1 MSADAL
7 VSGSAGAEPEEQAG
21 QPATFDVLRALDI
34 SVADPQGVRLIE
46 RFQEWRYAASAHS
59 VRAVY
64 GDLSRFGAWARAR
77 GLTTVPAEP
86 QTIKDYIAQLRDK
99 GNRLSTIERALSSI
113 SLAHRLAGLF
123 DPTKDEGVK
132 WRMKGVR
139 QELGAQR
146 RIARPLRF
154 RAGAVCVADILDL
167 PNERLVDVRNKA
179 LISTAYDSGLR
190 RAELVAIH
198 THQLG
203 RVEEGHEIFVP
214 RIKGSVDG
222 YLAFIT
228 ADTADLIAAWI
239 RAAGIGNEI
248 RGIDGQLLDNP
259 LFRSVDRF
267 DRVSANAL
275 HPDSVNRIFKSLV
288 ARAGRAKELGDEAIA
303 EATRVSGHSTRV
315 GSTQDLF
322 ANNVEIGPICLLR
335 RWQDARMP
343 LRYTRELAVQD
354 NPGSEVLRRIRTGD

>member
-1 MSADAL
+1 MNELATA
-7 VSGSAGAEPEEQAG
+7 AG
-21 QPATFDVLRALDI
+21 QPATFDVLKTLGV

-59 VRAVY
+59 VRAVC
-64 GDLSRFGAWARAR
+64 GDLSRFGSWARA
-77 GLTTVPAEP
+77 GGSTTVPAEP
-86 QTIKDYIAQLRDK
+86 QTVKDYVAHLRDK

-146 RIARPLRF
+146 QIAKPLRF
-154 RAGAVCVADILDL
+154 RAGVVSVADILDL
-167 PNERLVDVRNKA
+167 PTERLVDLRDKA

-198 THQLG
+198 THQVG
-203 RVEEGHEIFVP
+203 KVEAGHEIFVP
-214 RIKGSVDG
+214 RIKGGVEG

-228 ADTADLIAAWI
+228 ADTADLIADWI

-248 RGIDGQLLDNP
+248 RGIDGQHLDNS

-267 DRVSANAL
+267 DRVGANAL
-275 HPDSVNRIFKSLV
+275 HPDTVNRIFKSLV
-288 ARAGRAKELGDEAIA
+288 ARAGRAKGLDEAAID
-303 EATRVSGHSTRV
+303 EATQVSAHSTRV

-354 NPGSEVLRRIRTGD
+354 NPGSEVLRRIRAVD